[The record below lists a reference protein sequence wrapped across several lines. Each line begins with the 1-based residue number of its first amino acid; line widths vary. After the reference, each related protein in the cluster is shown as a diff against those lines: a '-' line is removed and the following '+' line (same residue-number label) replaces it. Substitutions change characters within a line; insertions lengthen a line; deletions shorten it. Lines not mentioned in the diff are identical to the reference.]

1 MRRQRSGGYDRDE
14 RYIHQARR
22 GRERYYSDSRASPD
36 ADENFMSDASDS
48 MRSTQSERP
57 NRSSRGFRD
66 FTSRMESRQPSGRR
80 HVLTHH
86 TNGGG
91 NSSQHSSSGA
101 YFEHHDHGSMSDSGV
116 SSSITERRSNRMSR
130 LSGRDSGSTNQLSV
144 TDGYGRQRAVRDDSG
159 LSNRTRVGLHKQ
171 ASKDS
176 TDGSICSFSSDSSN
190 AKQLLSNLSQQ
201 IESLNLRS
209 PNTELSNQSPRNR
222 SDQENQPSNTT
233 SSQLKNNIRLFP
245 DRRNSLNR
253 IAAFNNEARR
263 NSDISSSN
271 GRRDS
276 DLSLSSFSDRRDSFS
291 RVGSSLSGYRRDSE
305 ASFYST
311 SERRDSFNSNIS
323 SCYED
328 E

>member
-1 MRRQRSGGYDRDE
+1 MHILLIIYCVSTVYCYLLNHIYHYLLT
-14 RYIHQARR
+14 YI
-22 GRERYYSDSRASPD
+22 
-36 ADENFMSDASDS
+36 
-48 MRSTQSERP
+48 
-57 NRSSRGFRD
+57 
-66 FTSRMESRQPSGRR
+66 
-80 HVLTHH
+80 
-86 TNGGG
+86 
-91 NSSQHSSSGA
+91 
-101 YFEHHDHGSMSDSGV
+101 
-116 SSSITERRSNRMSR
+116 
-130 LSGRDSGSTNQLSV
+130 LSV
-144 TDGYGRQRAVRDDSG
+144 
-159 LSNRTRVGLHKQ
+159 H
-171 ASKDS
+171 
-176 TDGSICSFSSDSSN
+176 SIWIIYR
-190 AKQLLSNLSQQ
+190 KQLLSNLSQQ

-328 E
+328 EWVHNALLLKQISL